1 MPAAAIPLR
10 VLTAAELTASTV
22 PELRQLCT
30 EYAVDTLGV
39 KRVLVTR
46 LEALMRPVP
55 GGAPPPPPPGGVP
68 MAGGVVKM
76 SLNLLVTQGFIEK
89 TLETEA
95 KKCLD
100 EGAVCDVILAVVFL
114 RMVKDRGAVEFDI
127 TTKATIPLTARR
139 LCNTEIAA
147 VPEIYTGAGQAAHT
161 SPFLLCNGSNGSD
174 LRSMSSKVL
183 LGCRSEMGISGPLLA
198 EPAASWLFEEAFG
211 ELLDYCVANSF
222 PAVIVNSLFS
232 AQATPEKA
240 AKPAINPKK
249 EMSLEAFVPLYK
261 SQILL
266 AGETKHLEKSQI
278 ANASG
283 AKGMWT
289 GLRATTLYVTEEHS
303 YSVGVLIALSDPD
316 GKKNED
322 YRGDGFL
329 ITAGSDGLGTVST
342 EASETFVKKETVA
355 FNGEILSKSH
365 GRGITMAQTR
375 WVITFGI
382 KEAGSGKERFGRK
395 SLERYVALLTR
406 CAGLGGMTAAKFR
419 TILLQVEALIM
430 SLVNDGSEAGGGKV
444 ETLGEA
450 YDRASDSLENKI
462 DNHIVNRADLAPV
475 PRGGASGGGGVQKR
489 GAAAP
494 ARGSQASTP
503 PKKTKTA
510 VRHHP
515 RLPGGMGSHG
525 GKPCAKETHDPSQ
538 GGHVRAWCSRSHV
551 HWDST
556 LEPSAEDVKKA
567 QDEADRKNKAP

>member
-30 EYAVDTLGV
+30 EYAVDTRGV

-114 RMVKDRGAVEFDI
+114 RMVKDCGAVEFDI

-174 LRSMSSKVL
+174 LRRMSSKVL

-240 AKPAINPKK
+240 AKPALNPKK

-375 WVITFGI
+375 WVIAFGI
-382 KEAGSGKERFGRK
+382 K
-395 SLERYVALLTR
+395 
-406 CAGLGGMTAAKFR
+406 
-419 TILLQVEALIM
+419 
-430 SLVNDGSEAGGGKV
+430 
-444 ETLGEA
+444 
-450 YDRASDSLENKI
+450 DR
-462 DNHIVNRADLAPV
+462 
-475 PRGGASGGGGVQKR
+475 
-489 GAAAP
+489 P
-494 ARGSQASTP
+494 AR
-503 PKKTKTA
+503 
-510 VRHHP
+510 
-515 RLPGGMGSHG
+515 
-525 GKPCAKETHDPSQ
+525 
-538 GGHVRAWCSRSHV
+538 
-551 HWDST
+551 WD
-556 LEPSAEDVKKA
+556 
-567 QDEADRKNKAP
+567 

>member
-1 MPAAAIPLR
+1 M
-10 VLTAAELTASTV
+10 
-22 PELRQLCT
+22 
-30 EYAVDTLGV
+30 
-39 KRVLVTR
+39 
-46 LEALMRPVP
+46 
-55 GGAPPPPPPGGVP
+55 
-68 MAGGVVKM
+68 
-76 SLNLLVTQGFIEK
+76 
-89 TLETEA
+89 
-95 KKCLD
+95 
-100 EGAVCDVILAVVFL
+100 ILSVVFL

-174 LRSMSSKVL
+174 LRRMSSKVL

-240 AKPAINPKK
+240 AKPALNPKK

-475 PRGGASGGGGVQKR
+475 PRGGASGGGGCRSAEPLPRLVDLRRRLPRKR
-489 GAAAP
+489 RRPRFAIILAFLAGWGRMGASPVRRRRMTQVREVTCALG
-494 ARGSQASTP
+494 ARGPMSTGIRP
-503 PKKTKTA
+503 SS
-510 VRHHP
+510 
-515 RLPGGMGSHG
+515 RLPR
-525 GKPCAKETHDPSQ
+525 T
-538 GGHVRAWCSRSHV
+538 
-551 HWDST
+551 
-556 LEPSAEDVKKA
+556 
-567 QDEADRKNKAP
+567 